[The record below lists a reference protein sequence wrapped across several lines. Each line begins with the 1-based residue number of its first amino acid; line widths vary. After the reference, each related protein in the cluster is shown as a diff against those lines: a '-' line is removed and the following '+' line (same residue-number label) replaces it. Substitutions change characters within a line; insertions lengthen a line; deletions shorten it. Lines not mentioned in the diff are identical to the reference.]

1 MEEAAR
7 GVAPA
12 GWIRCGSSAIF
23 FRRLRFRIR
32 SPDDGLLLAP
42 CSDPLNRAI
51 LLLVVVA
58 AIGVLALGS
67 RSVGAEPTGPVRLAP
82 ASAVGVDLDTLL
94 VGGYAS
100 GDFDEAVH
108 ALAGDLGPE
117 ERLMVG
123 EHLERIFTDRVG
135 DGLGDVGRLRVAYE
149 RAVRPDGTTRSIR
162 VLGAEVAAGGRL
174 HTAFYFEHQGRP
186 GYFDPFGSIVEDPSW
201 SGPLR
206 NLRISSA
213 FGSSRMHP
221 ILRRVLPHTGVDYA
235 APRGEPVRATADG
248 IVVSAGTNGGYGTMV
263 ELRHPNGF
271 GTRYAHLQSIEPTVQ
286 PARLVRRGDV
296 IGYVGMTGLATGPHL
311 HYEVR
316 RRGQPVDP
324 VALSLAAAT
333 GGDIAGSERWPIE
346 RRRLTEL
353 LARVPTVTGATSS
366 RRD

>member
-1 MEEAAR
+1 M
-7 GVAPA
+7 
-12 GWIRCGSSAIF
+12 
-23 FRRLRFRIR
+23 
-32 SPDDGLLLAP
+32 
-42 CSDPLNRAI
+42 
-51 LLLVVVA
+51 A
-58 AIGVLALGS
+58 AIGVAALGGRPS
-67 RSVGAEPTGPVRLAP
+67 GLAEPFRLSP
-82 ASAVGVDLDTLL
+82 IEAVGVRLDTLL

-100 GDFDEAVH
+100 GDFGDAVR
-108 ALAGDLGPE
+108 ALAGDLAPE

-135 DGLGDVGRLRVAYE
+135 DGLGGVGRLRVAYE

-186 GYFDPFGSIVEDPSW
+186 GYFDPFGSAVEDPSW

-206 NLRISSA
+206 ELRISSN

-248 IVVSAGTNGGYGTMV
+248 VVVSAGTNGGYGTMV
-263 ELRHPNGF
+263 EIRHPNGF
-271 GTRYAHLQSIEPTVQ
+271 GTRYAHLQRVEPGIES
-286 PARLVRRGDV
+286 ARLVRRGDV

-324 VALSLAAAT
+324 VALSLASAT
-333 GGDIAGSERWPIE
+333 GGNAAASNRWAHE
-346 RRRLTEL
+346 RRRLAGL
-353 LARVPTVTGATSS
+353 LAQVPSVSGPAALPG
-366 RRD
+366 D